1 MATEFFH
8 FYITFQVI
16 TSSISPTVVIKLFF
30 TSHKRTDL
38 MRTKTICLILLLLSI
53 FLPQLGNA
61 NETIWAA
68 VGLRAGLST
77 TDNEED
83 FEQYEVFATYGLP
96 WTWELTSSWFLGTR
110 INLSAGAL
118 RGGGD
123 TGFIGSTGPSI
134 TLSMVQDRILL
145 DGGISAALLT
155 EHKFGQENF
164 GGPIQFI
171 SHVGIS
177 FKLSENLGVGYRFQH
192 MSNASIYNRNPGL
205 ELHMFELR
213 YLF

>member
-1 MATEFFH
+1 
-8 FYITFQVI
+8 
-16 TSSISPTVVIKLFF
+16 
-30 TSHKRTDL
+30 
-38 MRTKTICLILLLLSI
+38 MRFKAVWLILLLLS
-53 FLPQLGNA
+53 FFWPQPANA
-61 NETIWAA
+61 NETDWIA

-77 TDNEED
+77 TDGSED
-83 FEQYEVFATYGLP
+83 FEQYELFATYGLP
-96 WTWELTSSWFLGTR
+96 WSWELTPGWFLSTK

-123 TGFIGSTGPSI
+123 TGFIGSAGPSI
-134 TLSMVQDRILL
+134 TLSMVQDRIFL
-145 DGGISAALLT
+145 DGGISAALLS

-177 FKLSENLGVGYRFQH
+177 IKLSDNLGVGYRFQH

-213 YLF
+213 YFF

>member
-1 MATEFFH
+1 
-8 FYITFQVI
+8 
-16 TSSISPTVVIKLFF
+16 
-30 TSHKRTDL
+30 

-61 NETIWAA
+61 NETNWVA
-68 VGLRAGLST
+68 VGSRGGLST
-77 TDNEED
+77 TDSEED

-96 WTWELTSSWFLGTR
+96 WKWELTSGWSLSTN

-118 RGGGD
+118 RSGDD
-123 TGFIGSTGPSI
+123 TGFIGSGGPSI

-145 DGGISAALLT
+145 DGGISAALLS
-155 EHKFGQENF
+155 EHKFGDENF

-177 FKLSENLGVGYRFQH
+177 FKLIDNLGVGYRFQH

-205 ELHMFELR
+205 ELHMFELK
-213 YLF
+213 YFF

>member
-1 MATEFFH
+1 
-8 FYITFQVI
+8 
-16 TSSISPTVVIKLFF
+16 
-30 TSHKRTDL
+30 

-53 FLPQLGNA
+53 FSPQPGNA
-61 NETIWAA
+61 NEKDWIAI
-68 VGLRAGLST
+68 GLRMGLST
-77 TDNEED
+77 TDSEEN

-96 WTWELTSSWFLGTR
+96 WSWELTSGWSLSTK

-118 RGGGD
+118 RAGDD
-123 TGFIGSTGPSI
+123 TGFIGSGGPSI
-134 TLSMVQDRILL
+134 TLSMVQDRIFL
-145 DGGISAALLT
+145 DGGISAALLS

-171 SHVGIS
+171 SHVGIH
-177 FKLSENLGVGYRFQH
+177 FKLGDNLGLGYRFQH

-213 YLF
+213 YFF

>member
-1 MATEFFH
+1 
-8 FYITFQVI
+8 
-16 TSSISPTVVIKLFF
+16 
-30 TSHKRTDL
+30 
-38 MRTKTICLILLLLSI
+38 MRFKAVWLILLLLS
-53 FLPQLGNA
+53 FFWPQLGNA
-61 NETIWAA
+61 NETGWIA

-77 TDNEED
+77 TDGSED
-83 FEQYEVFATYGLP
+83 FKQYELFATYGLP
-96 WTWELTSSWFLGTR
+96 WSWELTPGWFLSTR

-123 TGFIGSTGPSI
+123 TGFIGSAGPSI
-134 TLSMVQDRILL
+134 TLSMVQDRIFL
-145 DGGISAALLT
+145 DGGISAALLS

-177 FKLSENLGVGYRFQH
+177 FKLSDNLGVGYRFQH

-205 ELHMFELR
+205 ELHMFELS
-213 YLF
+213 YFF